1 MIHNKLSNL
10 TDFLAS
16 DEFSFDG
23 LAEWCPD
30 KHKHKPIAYNSIG
43 VLLDTID
50 QFCREGRFDRINL
63 LIGKMEPD
71 EYPTRVLL
79 AILIATFPVRSKL
92 SNRPRFFDRIVVVL
106 NSRNELES
114 LLLTPWMKTNALR
127 S

>member
-10 TDFLAS
+10 TGFLAS

-30 KHKHKPIAYNSIG
+30 KPSAYNSIG

-63 LIGKMEPD
+63 LIAKMEPD
-71 EYPTRVLL
+71 EYSTRVLL
-79 AILIATFPVRSKL
+79 AILIATFPIRSKL

-114 LLLTPWMKTNALR
+114 LLLTPWIKTNALR